1 VGGLGREGQ
10 GRHRR
15 KLASILGAGLVAATA
30 GGCASFWDDVTSR
43 KFEFKNLY
51 TKPNPILVL
60 QTSTDGDERAKA
72 LRALHEPKANGGTDQ
87 DQEAVL
93 KILATAAT
101 SDKQFLCRLAAIESL
116 GRFKDPRA
124 VDHLT
129 NAFYNSGSFPAEMA
143 TRIQCQAVTALGET
157 GNPAAIP
164 LLTKVANGASGEG
177 SELEKQQV
185 MDVRIAAATA
195 LGQFHDA
202 RVTESLIRILEKD
215 KDVALC
221 DCAFEA
227 IQKSTGRQLPPD
239 FHNWDDLRR
248 NPNAQRTV
256 SIHPGD
262 FGLKLMG
269 WFGQR

>member
-1 VGGLGREGQ
+1 L
-10 GRHRR
+10 R
-15 KLASILGAGLVAATA
+15 KLASILGAGLIAATA

-51 TKPNPILVL
+51 TKPDPFLVL
-60 QTSTDGDERAKA
+60 KNSTDGDERAKA
-72 LRALHEPKANGGTDQ
+72 LRALREPKANGGSDQ

-116 GRFKDPRA
+116 GRFRDPRA
-124 VDHLT
+124 AEHLT

-143 TRIQCQAVTALGET
+143 TRIQCQAVAALGET

-185 MDVRIAAATA
+185 MDVRIAAASA
-195 LGQFHDA
+195 LARFHDPRA
-202 RVTESLIRILEKD
+202 TESLIRILEKD

-221 DCAFEA
+221 DCAFESL
-227 IQKSTGRQLPPD
+227 QKSIGRQLPPN
-239 FHNWDDLRR
+239 FHDWDGLRR
-248 NPNAQRTV
+248 NPNAAQRTA